1 MCLDKKENEV
11 RTGIQVIEANVT
23 IRLPRASKWGS
34 RPPGWDSGGTLVKYA
49 DYQAQGEPQEGEI
62 LWP

>member
-23 IRLPRASKWGS
+23 IRLPRGF
-34 RPPGWDSGGTLVKYA
+34 L
-49 DYQAQGEPQEGEI
+49 
-62 LWP
+62 